1 MERSSGLERTSAPS
15 CPRTSSHEQRR
26 PGPRLA
32 QRKRSREG
40 AGPQGARPKG
50 RLRQPGSEEARPA
63 PGRQTKTQEEEVSPA
78 AAERAARD
86 LAPHLQPTPLQHSRA
101 FSVEAGCEVH
111 LKLESVQPIRAFK
124 VRGALIK
131 LMRISPERRAAGVIT
146 ASAGNHGMGMA
157 YAAAQ
162 FQVAATVYV
171 PLAANQLKVD
181 AIKRLGARVVAAGDS
196 YHEAFVAATEEQQRT
211 VALEMLAQ
219 LQGFDT
225 VVVPVGGGGLIAGV
239 SMYLKARHP
248 SVRVIGVEPTGADAM
263 RRSLQ
268 AGRIVTLERVNTIAD
283 GLAASSPG
291 TLRCDPGRGYV
302 DRVVTVEDGEMLRAI
317 RALFEWEHLLAEPA
331 GAAGLA
337 ALLFHRSEVGAGRR
351 VVVVVSGANVS
362 EEVLVQALKSR
373 RPG

>member
-1 MERSSGLERTSAPS
+1 MI
-15 CPRTSSHEQRR
+15 
-26 PGPRLA
+26 
-32 QRKRSREG
+32 G
-40 AGPQGARPKG
+40 A
-50 RLRQPGSEEARPA
+50 
-63 PGRQTKTQEEEVSPA
+63 T
-78 AAERAARD
+78 
-86 LAPHLQPTPLQHSRA
+86 
-101 FSVEAGCEVH
+101 FVH
-111 LKLESVQPIRAFK
+111 
-124 VRGALIK
+124 
-131 LMRISPERRAAGVIT
+131 
-146 ASAGNHGMGMA
+146 A
-157 YAAAQ
+157 YND
-162 FQVAATVYV
+162 
-171 PLAANQLKVD
+171 PD
-181 AIKRLGARVVAAGDS
+181 VVAG
-196 YHEAFVAATEEQQRT
+196 QGT

-263 RRSLQ
+263 RRSLE

-291 TLRCDPGRGYV
+291 TLSFDLARRYV